1 MQINFD
7 HIEIPEEE
15 LQKVISQSMDSV
27 KQEYKRKRAYR
38 IVRWCGTTAAAV
50 AVVVMVCISHPTL
63 AAELPLIG
71 HIFERVQDE
80 QQYPGD
86 YSAKADS
93 LVGNT
98 VSESEGIKMTL
109 SEIVC
114 TDQSMNVSV
123 MIESEEGFPEQ
134 ALQMSQTFG
143 EDYGSR
149 LFLSAD
155 NRVDFIDHTVDNSEY
170 GYLEVKGEFE
180 DDHTFIGMFRISF
193 VVYPFAEYEVP
204 DSFNWDMKVSG
215 ISYFAKEGT
224 SREALTD
231 GGEWTFSN
239 EVHKSDAETKTVKVD
254 QYEPNGNGISE
265 IVMTPYE
272 VTINYVY
279 DESKVQPGFE
289 RFDSIQSV
297 MLDGSGKLI
306 DDKVGMF
313 PTEGYDLSKITVY
326 SLDVSDVSDAE
337 WEEMWEKLYD
347 ENFAPQLPQWL
358 AEHAVAVMEIVL

>member
-1 MQINFD
+1 
-7 HIEIPEEE
+7 
-15 LQKVISQSMDSV
+15 
-27 KQEYKRKRAYR
+27 
-38 IVRWCGTTAAAV
+38 
-50 AVVVMVCISHPTL
+50 
-63 AAELPLIG
+63 
-71 HIFERVQDE
+71 
-80 QQYPGD
+80 
-86 YSAKADS
+86 
-93 LVGNT
+93 
-98 VSESEGIKMTL
+98 
-109 SEIVC
+109 
-114 TDQSMNVSV
+114 
-123 MIESEEGFPEQ
+123 
-134 ALQMSQTFG
+134 MSQTFG